1 MPMCALCHKSKELMN
16 SHIIPE
22 FMYTHLYD
30 EKHRFSVLTT
40 ASSGRNR
47 IEQSGLREKL
57 LCGPCELKFSKL
69 EDYASLVFKKDVPG
83 VAIRSEGSVVSV
95 TGIDYKKFKLFLLSI
110 LWRASVS
117 TKKFF
122 ENVDLG
128 PHQGQLQKMLI
139 EERPGDYDEY
149 ACFIWRL
156 HNGPDEAAGLMM
168 QPTKGRAYGI
178 PIYNFIL
185 LGFRITFFVSSKKLD
200 KKKVSMSYKKTGDFY
215 FRLCQR
221 TNYQACMH
229 SYRIARALEKKN
241 RNNAIIES

>member
-1 MPMCALCHKSKELMN
+1 MN

-40 ASSGRNR
+40 ASSGRDR
-47 IEQSGLREKL
+47 TEQSGLRQKM

-69 EDYASLVFKKDVPG
+69 EGYASLVFKEDVPG
-83 VAIRSEGSVVSV
+83 IAIRSEGSAVYV
-95 TGIDYKKFKLFLLSI
+95 TGVDYKKFKLFLLSI

-117 TKKFF
+117 THKFF
-122 ENVDLG
+122 ENVELG
-128 PHQGQLQKMLI
+128 PHQEQLQKMLI

-149 ACFIWRL
+149 ACFIWGL
-156 HNGPDEAAGLMM
+156 HNSSDEAAGLMM

-200 KKKVSMSYKKTGDFY
+200 KKQSQYVLQEDGRLIFQVMSVDELPGLRKFISNHS
-215 FRLCQR
+215 RVR
-221 TNYQACMH
+221 T
-229 SYRIARALEKKN
+229 AR
-241 RNNAIIES
+241 RVG